1 MFFVNKQKKVEEQL
15 SLYRQSVSEC
25 YQGFL
30 EAVMEYFRSN
40 DRVQLAE
47 NYQKIHKLES
57 RADDIRREISVMM
70 YSKSIFPESRGDI
83 LGLLEAMDKVPNQT
97 ESTLEMI
104 LTHYIEIPKE
114 LQSMVGELLRIS
126 GLCVKALMEAAE
138 KLFSD
143 FVSANIA
150 IGKVDQLESDADI
163 IEMELIEKIF
173 GSEKF
178 GDVQKLLL
186 RDVVVNIA
194 GITDKAENAGD
205 CIRIIAAKR
214 MI

>member
-1 MFFVNKQKKVEEQL
+1 MLFVNKQKKIQEQL
-15 SLYRQSVSEC
+15 GLYRQTVSEC
-25 YQGFL
+25 YRSFF
-30 EAVMEYFRSN
+30 EAVLQYFQSP
-40 DRVQLAE
+40 DRVRLAD
-47 NYQKIHKLES
+47 NYQKVHKLES

-97 ESTLEMI
+97 ESTLGMI
-104 LTHYIEIPKE
+104 LTHHIEIPEE
-114 LQSMVGELLRIS
+114 LQAMIGELLRIG
-126 GLCVKALMEAAE
+126 GLCIDALMESAE

-143 FVSANIA
+143 FTSATVA
-150 IGKVDQLESDADI
+150 IGKIDQLESDADV
-163 IEMELIEKIF
+163 IEMELVMKIF
-173 GSEKF
+173 GSENF
-178 GDVQKLLL
+178 SDMQKLLL

-205 CIRIIAAKR
+205 CVRIIAAKR